1 MDDLGRGGH
10 GSSQPAP
17 AVRPARGR
25 SPRPS
30 ANGMLSV
37 VRRTLAPM
45 TTLSTVPEWVRLP
58 PPATVCMEGFLLRLY
73 GRTKSPEV
81 LGAWAC
87 LDWLGG
93 WQGERTRGPLTRR
106 GLPTE
111 AAARGDMQVAS
122 AIAEGATYPSP
133 TWWDGLGIAV
143 SDRMPAEEW
152 ATRIASE
159 YERHYCH
166 GVRVAFGW
174 LLGVVDDAALLAPI
188 RDGEGARIPAADR
201 DAYRRHLR
209 EIAQFDPGPE
219 VPGERRR
226 AIHTG

>member
-1 MDDLGRGGH
+1 
-10 GSSQPAP
+10 
-17 AVRPARGR
+17 
-25 SPRPS
+25 
-30 ANGMLSV
+30 MLSV
-37 VRRTLAPM
+37 VGRTLAPM
-45 TTLSTVPEWVRLP
+45 TTQSTVPEWVRPP
-58 PPATVCMEGFLLRLY
+58 PPAVVSTEAFLLRLY

-93 WQGERTRGPLTRR
+93 WLDAKTRGPLTRR

-122 AIAEGATYPSP
+122 AIAEGETYPGP
-133 TWWDGLGIAV
+133 AWWDGHGIAV
-143 SDRMPAEEW
+143 GDRMPVEEW

-174 LLGVVDDAALLAPI
+174 LLGVVDDAALMAPI
-188 RDGEGARIPAADR
+188 RDGDGARIPTTDR

-209 EIAQFDPGPE
+209 EIAQLGVGPE

-226 AIHTG
+226 AIPTG